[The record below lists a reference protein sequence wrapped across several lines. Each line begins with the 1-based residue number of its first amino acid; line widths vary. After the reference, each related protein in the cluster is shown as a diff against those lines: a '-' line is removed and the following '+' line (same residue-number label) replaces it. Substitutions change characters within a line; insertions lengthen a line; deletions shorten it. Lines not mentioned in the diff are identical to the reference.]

1 MTTTDTPDAVDATVG
16 PREFSVE
23 REGGVTLVGE
33 VWEPTDGPGGDA
45 EPVDEILMLHGG
57 AQTRH
62 SWSRAARRLSAEGYR
77 VTAMDAR
84 GHGDS
89 DWDPEGDYDIH
100 RMSEDL
106 EAIVAECF
114 PGRRPVIVGASLGGL
129 TAMLAMGTGKD
140 VARALVLVDVTPKI
154 EAEGVE
160 RIGKFMRSGFD
171 GFASLEEAA
180 EMISA
185 YQPHRKRPTNLDG
198 LRKNLRIRE
207 DGRWHWHW
215 DPRFAGGA
223 SAANAEIGNAF
234 FEDLVP
240 AIRQPT
246 MLIRGSASDIV
257 SDESVRHLLELLPH
271 AHTMEV
277 ADAGHMV
284 AGDDNAVFLDQLEW
298 FLTEVIGSPPR
309 SGEAGE

>member
-1 MTTTDTPDAVDATVG
+1 MSDTETIVE
-16 PREFSVE
+16 PRLFTVE
-23 REGGVTLVGE
+23 RGPGLTLVGE
-33 VWEPTDGPGGDA
+33 VWDPVGPDGSPVD
-45 EPVDEILMLHGG
+45 PVDEILMLHGG

-62 SWSRAARRLSAEGYR
+62 AWTRAARRLSSEGYR

-100 RMSEDL
+100 RMAEDL
-106 EAIVAECF
+106 EAIVAQRF
-114 PGRRPVIVGASLGGL
+114 TGTRPVIVGASLGGM
-129 TAMLAMGTGKD
+129 TAMLSLGSGAD

-154 EAEGVE
+154 EAAGVAK
-160 RIGKFMRSGFD
+160 IGEFMRSGFD

-180 EMISA
+180 DAIAA
-185 YQPHRKRPTNLDG
+185 YQPHRKRPPNTDG
-198 LRKNLRIRE
+198 LRKNLRLRE

-223 SAANAEIGNAF
+223 SAQNAEIGNAF
-234 FEDLVP
+234 FETLVP
-240 AIRQPT
+240 KIQQPT
-246 MLIRGSASDIV
+246 LLIRGGASDIV

-284 AGDDNAVFLDQLEW
+284 AGDDNAVFLEQLGW
-298 FLTEVIGSPPR
+298 FLTEVVGAP
-309 SGEAGE
+309 GE

>member
-1 MTTTDTPDAVDATVG
+1 MPSTETTVE
-16 PREFSVE
+16 PREFTVE
-23 REGGVTLVGE
+23 RDGGVTLVGE
-33 VWEPTDGPGGDA
+33 VWEPAGADGAGT
-45 EPVDEILMLHGG
+45 PVDEILMLHGG

-62 SWSRAARRLSAEGYR
+62 SWSRAARRLAGEGYR

-100 RMSEDL
+100 RMSADL
-106 EAIVAECF
+106 EVIVAERF
-114 PGRRPVIVGASLGGL
+114 PDRRPVIVGASLGGL
-129 TAMLAMGTGKD
+129 TAMLALGSGKD
-140 VARALVLVDVTPKI
+140 VARALVLVDVAPKI
-154 EAEGVE
+154 EAAGVE
-160 RIGKFMRSGFD
+160 RIGAFMRSGFD

-180 EMISA
+180 ELISA
-185 YQPHRKRPTNLDG
+185 YQPHRPRPANPEG
-198 LRKNLRIRE
+198 LRKNLRLRE

-223 SAANAEIGNAF
+223 SAVNAEVGTAF
-234 FEDLVP
+234 FETLVP
-240 AIRQPT
+240 SITQPT

-298 FLTEVIGSPPR
+298 VLAGVLGSPPR
-309 SGEAGE
+309 SGAGRE

>member
-1 MTTTDTPDAVDATVG
+1 MTGTGTTVE
-16 PREFSVE
+16 PRRFSVE
-23 REGGVTLVGE
+23 REAGVTLAGE
-33 VWEPTDGPGGDA
+33 VWD
-45 EPVDEILMLHGG
+45 PVGEGTTPLDEILMLHGG

-62 SWSRAARRLSAEGYR
+62 AWTRAARRLASEGYR

-100 RMSEDL
+100 RLAEDL
-106 EAIVAECF
+106 EAIVAERF
-114 PGRRPVIVGASLGGL
+114 PGRRPVIVGASLGGM
-129 TAMLAMGTGKD
+129 TAMLSLGSGQD
-140 VARALVLVDVTPKI
+140 VARALVLVDVTPKL

-160 RIGKFMRSGFD
+160 KVGAFMRSGFN

-180 EMISA
+180 DAIAA
-185 YQPHRKRPTNLDG
+185 YQPHRKRPDNIDG
-198 LRKNLRIRE
+198 LRKNLRLRE

-215 DPRFAGGA
+215 DPRFAGSA
-223 SAANAEIGNAF
+223 SADNADIGTAF
-234 FEDLVP
+234 FEALVP
-240 AIRQPT
+240 KIQQPT
-246 MLIRGSASDIV
+246 LLIRGGISDIV

-277 ADAGHMV
+277 PEAGHMV

-298 FLTEVIGSPPR
+298 FLTEIVGVV
-309 SGEAGE
+309 GE